1 MSERG
6 RGGEK
11 SDVGDAPPTEPVHSS
26 TADTPAP
33 ESTKEGTTSIG
44 ISSLSLVDKGKGP
57 ATPTTPTT
65 ADAATTGTESER
77 SESEHGKDETGTV
90 SPDQPRQVIA
100 VSVSKGPS
108 AFFNLAR
115 KFLVTD
121 EVCDLSALEGA
132 IVSAVD
138 AAHLLERSKIA
149 TIVRINTSYVAVE
162 PKRRKEHVPS
172 SVGEEASG
180 TAPATETGAT
190 SATTGSPPTQPQ
202 ARDSAMPVAAAGPG
216 TPRIDQPTV
225 ASSNIHHSSTASAS
239 QGKPK
244 SSAGTMRRARIVI
257 TVKRTEAYE
266 KWLEDNPVHDTH
278 AGQDDDHI

>member
-11 SDVGDAPPTEPVHSS
+11 SDVGDAPPTEPVHPS
-26 TADTPAP
+26 TADAPAP
-33 ESTKEGTTSIG
+33 GSTEETTSIG

-57 ATPTTPTT
+57 ASPTTPTT

-77 SESEHGKDETGTV
+77 SESEHGRDESGAV

-149 TIVRINTSYVAVE
+149 TIVRIQTSYVAVE
-162 PKRRKEHVPS
+162 PKKRKEHGPS
-172 SVGEEASG
+172 SVSEEASG

-190 SATTGSPPTQPQ
+190 SATTGTPPRQPQ
-202 ARDSAMPVAAAGPG
+202 AIDSAMPVAAAGPG
-216 TPRIDQPTV
+216 TPRIDQPPG
-225 ASSNIHHSSTASAS
+225 ASTADHSSTASAS

-257 TVKRTEAYE
+257 TVKRTEAYK
-266 KWLEDNPVHDTH
+266 KWLEDNPIHDTH

>member
-6 RGGEK
+6 RGGGE
-11 SDVGDAPPTEPVHSS
+11 SDVGEAPAAPVHPS
-26 TADTPAP
+26 AAEAPAP
-33 ESTKEGTTSIG
+33 GTEADSIG
-44 ISSLSLVDKGKGP
+44 ISSLSIVDKGKGP
-57 ATPTTPTT
+57 LTPTTPTT
-65 ADAATTGTESER
+65 ADVAGTDSEQ
-77 SESEHGKDETGTV
+77 SSEHGGEGGAA
-90 SPDQPRQVIA
+90 PQEQPRQVIA

-121 EVCDLSALEGA
+121 EECDLSALEGA

-149 TIVRINTSYVAVE
+149 TIVKIQTSYVTVE
-162 PKRRKEHVPS
+162 PKKKREHYGQYS
-172 SVGEEASG
+172 SISEEASG
-180 TAPATETGAT
+180 TLPTETGAT
-190 SATTGSPPTQPQ
+190 SATTGSPTMQPQ
-202 ARDSAMPVAAAGPG
+202 AMYPPSSVAAAAQPG
-216 TPRIDQPTV
+216 HSRIDRPGASPTYSS
-225 ASSNIHHSSTASAS
+225 ASSAP

-257 TVKRTEAYE
+257 TVKRTDAYK
-266 KWLEDNPVHDTH
+266 KWLEDNPIQDVH